1 MHREFF
7 VVSERSTRRKNELRR
22 RVDMKLLKRV
32 LVFVVAV
39 FMVMC
44 LASVVTAQKKSS
56 TAQRKASTARKRAA
70 DASRHSKAAAEVLR
84 KVMSVPEHEIPRDLL
99 ESAEAVAVCPGVLK
113 AAFIVGGRNGDCVIS
128 RRTVKRQWG
137 APAFYNM
144 TGGSIGAQIG
154 GSKTD
159 YVLLFMN
166 PDALKGLMGDKFE
179 IGGEAEATAGPV
191 GRAAG
196 ASTNA
201 RLSAG
206 ILTYARSKGAF
217 LGVALKGVAIT
228 PDNDLNEA
236 FYGKKAAE
244 LITGQEDTTV
254 PSQVRDLPLAL
265 ARYSV
270 RLPNR

>member
-1 MHREFF
+1 MRP
-7 VVSERSTRRKNELRR
+7 LRR
-22 RVDMKLLKRV
+22 
-32 LVFVVAV
+32 
-39 FMVMC
+39 
-44 LASVVTAQKKSS
+44 VTAFALAAAAILSLS
-56 TAQRKASTARKRAA
+56 AAARAQAKGAQTGKRAA
-70 DASRHSKAAAEVLR
+70 DASRHSKEAAEVLR
-84 KVMSVPEHEIPRDLL
+84 KIMSVPEKEIPRDLL

-113 AAFIVGGRNGDCVIS
+113 AAFIVGGRKGDCVIS
-128 RRTVKRQWG
+128 RRTQKRQWST
-137 APAFYNM
+137 PIFYNLA
-144 TGGSIGAQIG
+144 GGSVGAQIG

-166 PDALKGLMGDKFE
+166 EDALKGLMDDKFE

-201 RLSAG
+201 RMSAG
-206 ILTYARSKGAF
+206 ILSYSRSKGAF

-236 FYGKKAAE
+236 FYGKKASE
-244 LITGQEDTTV
+244 LVKGREDIPV
-254 PSQVRDLPLAL
+254 PTQVRALPLAL

-270 RLPNR
+270 RLPN